1 MGRMAHIVVG
11 QALDCN
17 KLKIKVVLEPPS
29 SGAISPC
36 TCFGVKSVLTWVR
49 ELLKD
54 CVAMDRGH
62 KHSSGRSEIA
72 IWLEL
77 RSHHVP
83 NDTQELLP
91 PPPPPASSPGAALPS
106 TSSSAALSC
115 APAQVNTNIDTLT
128 DAEMLELDAQLANFQ
143 TIVQMLDDSIEN
155 SRNIPPPPTNQM
167 IANSRSKFTVNY
179 GMDPAFCLTVAP
191 GLWNHGLPALVLGS
205 QRPCQYFT
213 PQASHPLLTQRL
225 LHPPHQV
232 MDSHIPC
239 RRCAPRTSEQHSYH
253 LRQTVRSS
261 RSGESQISL
270 MLYSCP
276 D

>member
-72 IWLEL
+72 IRLEL

-91 PPPPPASSPGAALPS
+91 PPPPPASSPGAVLPS

-115 APAQVNTNIDTLT
+115 ATAQANTNIDTLT

-143 TIVQMLDDSIEN
+143 TIVQMLDDSIEKLPQHFPTTDESDDSKLKIKVYSELRDE
-155 SRNIPPPPTNQM
+155 SRILLDSCPWSMESWSSSFGPW
-167 IANSRSKFTVNY
+167 ISKALSILHT
-179 GMDPAFCLTVAP
+179 P
-191 GLWNHGLPALVLGS
+191 GLAPTTHATSSASTTPGHGQP
-205 QRPCQYFT
+205 
-213 PQASHPLLTQRL
+213 HPLPEVRPQDIRATQL
-225 LHPPHQV
+225 L
-232 MDSHIPC
+232 
-239 RRCAPRTSEQHSYH
+239 
-253 LRQTVRSS
+253 SS
-261 RSGESQISL
+261 PNRKKL
-270 MLYSCP
+270 KKR
-276 D
+276 